1 MQQNGLIRGIRLIS
15 KIMTSQP
22 CEQTVVIHIL
32 ANISRSKGSQTM
44 KLGYLIDYNLKN
56 IFIKKLNTKYCRKIS
71 ARP

>member
-1 MQQNGLIRGIRLIS
+1 MMQ
-15 KIMTSQP
+15 QP